1 VKDPLALG
9 LGALGAGIGLGGGVL
24 TVSLVLVRSL
34 QQADVARYG
43 VAVVDTSVDIL
54 AGMFAGIAVAA
65 FFGWRRSW
73 GIENIFQRGVI
84 AALSAFG
91 TLLVGFVLTWT
102 VESLLGFWGLV
113 GLGVVLLAG
122 GVASGMWACR
132 TAGEAG
138 RGKGEGSAP
147 LQSSHG

>member
-1 VKDPLALG
+1 
-9 LGALGAGIGLGGGVL
+9 VL
-24 TVSLVLVRSL
+24 TLSLVLVRVL

-43 VAVVDTSVDIL
+43 VAVVDTSGDIL

-102 VESLLGFWGLV
+102 IEGLLGFWGLV
-113 GLGVVLLAG
+113 GLCAALLAG

-132 TAGEAG
+132 TTGEEG
-138 RGKGEGSAP
+138 WGKGEAESP
-147 LQSSHG
+147 MHTTHG

>member
-1 VKDPLALG
+1 
-9 LGALGAGIGLGGGVL
+9 VL
-24 TVSLVLVRSL
+24 TLSLVLVRSL

-43 VAVVDTSVDIL
+43 VPVVDTSVDIL
-54 AGMFAGIAVAA
+54 AGMFAGVAVAA

-91 TLLVGFVLTWT
+91 TLMVGFLLTWT
-102 VESLLGFWGLV
+102 VEGLLGFWGLV
-113 GLGVVLLAG
+113 GLCIVLLAG

-132 TAGEAG
+132 TLGEEG
-138 RGKGEGSAP
+138 RGKGDAATPTAVG
-147 LQSSHG
+147 HG

>member
-1 VKDPLALG
+1 M
-9 LGALGAGIGLGGGVL
+9 L
-24 TVSLVLVRSL
+24 TLSLLLVRSL

-54 AGMFAGIAVAA
+54 AGMFAGVAVAA
-65 FFGWRRSW
+65 FFGWRRSR

-102 VESLLGFWGLV
+102 VEGLLGSWGLV
-113 GLGVVLLAG
+113 GLCILLLAG
-122 GVASGMWACR
+122 GVASGMWACGSL
-132 TAGEAG
+132 GEAG
-138 RGKGEGSAP
+138 MGNGEGARP
-147 LQSSHG
+147 MPTNHV

>member
-1 VKDPLALG
+1 
-9 LGALGAGIGLGGGVL
+9 VL
-24 TVSLVLVRSL
+24 TLSLVLVRSL

-54 AGMFAGIAVAA
+54 AGMFAGVAVAA

-91 TLLVGFVLTWT
+91 TLMVGFLLTWT
-102 VESLLGFWGLV
+102 VEGLLGFWGLV
-113 GLGVVLLAG
+113 GLCIVLLAG
-122 GVASGMWACR
+122 GVASGLWACR
-132 TAGEAG
+132 TAGEEG
-138 RGKGEGSAP
+138 KGKGEGATP
-147 LQSSHG
+147 TAAGHG